1 MVSVPHCRFVIQWSA
16 AAAMRGHFFAL
27 PTCHRPQLA
36 IVFWLYIL
44 LYVYL
49 RHMTPE
55 AIKKCSR

>member
-1 MVSVPHCRFVIQWSA
+1 VIQWSA
-16 AAAMRGHFFAL
+16 AAAMRGHFFAPL